1 MAIKIFWRST
11 IFIITLTLIYLAFPV
26 LIVPSSLPAIQAMFI
41 DNEYPQNYQAPASL
55 VSYQNPDLEI
65 YELKLPNGPS
75 FNQKIQLIKDL
86 HQQGL
91 DLILNRAS
99 L

>member
-1 MAIKIFWRST
+1 MSLKILWKST
-11 IFIITLTLIYLAFPV
+11 VFVITLALIYLAFPV

-41 DNEYPQNYQAPASL
+41 EKEYPDDYLTNIYPANSTEA
-55 VSYQNPDLEI
+55 DLEI
-65 YELKLPNGPS
+65 YELSLPTIPTIKE
-75 FNQKIQLIKDL
+75 KIQLIKDL
-86 HQQGL
+86 HQQGM